1 MKPSLIASCGSLVA
15 LLCCT
20 RSESSG
26 GGGAHEPGLP
36 VVTVKLDGPSEIATV
51 WATVEAVPAPDVEFL
66 ALIRPDRN
74 HISHVAAPRSGVL
87 TRVQPQRHAHRRD
100 TLAVLGLG
108 SEVAGREVTIVAM
121 QDGTWLPLR
130 RPTQF
135 VLQEDTIGVI
145 EEHGYW
151 LALGTIADI
160 DAGVFHKDD
169 ATVLRFAGD
178 RHTSSRRGTV
188 EWVRRG
194 AISPYSA
201 DVAVEFRAPE
211 GAFDSQPGPVTVIVT
226 PGSDDSVAAVPA
238 SAVVQLPPGPAVFV
252 PLGLGRYEVR
262 WVSTGPSVGG
272 KIVVR
277 EGVKTGTS
285 VVAQGLA
292 RLVEAA
298 RDSLERRAGLP

>member
-1 MKPSLIASCGSLVA
+1 M
-15 LLCCT
+15 
-20 RSESSG
+20 
-26 GGGAHEPGLP
+26 
-36 VVTVKLDGPSEIATV
+36 VTVKLEGPSEIATV

-74 HISHVAAPRSGVL
+74 HFSPVAAPLTGVL
-87 TRVQPQRHAHRRD
+87 TRIQPQRHAHLGD
-100 TLAVLGLG
+100 TLAVLGVG
-108 SEVAGREVTIVAM
+108 SEVAGREVAVLAM

-135 VLQEDTIGVI
+135 VLQEDTIGVV

-151 LALGTIADI
+151 LALGTISDI
-160 DAGVFHKDD
+160 DAGVFHKND
-169 ATVLRFAGD
+169 AIVLRFAGD
-178 RHTSSRRGTV
+178 RHTNSRRGKV

-211 GAFDSQPGPVTVIVT
+211 GAFDNQPGPVTVIVT
-226 PGSDDSVAAVPA
+226 PGSDDTVAAVPA
-238 SAVVQLPPGPAVFV
+238 SAVVQLPPGPALFV

-262 WVSTGPSVGG
+262 WVLTGPSVGG

-277 EGVKTGTS
+277 EGVAIGTS
-285 VVAQGLA
+285 VVAHGLA

-298 RDSLERRAGLP
+298 RDSVGRRTAKP

>member
-1 MKPSLIASCGSLVA
+1 
-15 LLCCT
+15 
-20 RSESSG
+20 
-26 GGGAHEPGLP
+26 
-36 VVTVKLDGPSEIATV
+36 
-51 WATVEAVPAPDVEFL
+51 
-66 ALIRPDRN
+66 
-74 HISHVAAPRSGVL
+74 
-87 TRVQPQRHAHRRD
+87 
-100 TLAVLGLG
+100 
-108 SEVAGREVTIVAM
+108 M

-130 RPTQF
+130 RRTQF
-135 VLQEDTIGVI
+135 VLEEDTIGVV

-151 LALGTIADI
+151 LALGTMSDV
-160 DAGVFHKDD
+160 DAGVFHKGD

-178 RHTSSRRGTV
+178 RHTSSRRGKV

-226 PGSDDSVAAVPA
+226 PGSDDTVAAVPA
-238 SAVVQLPPGPAVFV
+238 SAVVQLPPGPALFV

-262 WVSTGPSVGG
+262 WVLTGPSVGG

-277 EGVKTGTS
+277 EGVAIGTS
-285 VVAQGLA
+285 VVAHGLA

-298 RDSLERRAGLP
+298 RDSVGRRTAKP